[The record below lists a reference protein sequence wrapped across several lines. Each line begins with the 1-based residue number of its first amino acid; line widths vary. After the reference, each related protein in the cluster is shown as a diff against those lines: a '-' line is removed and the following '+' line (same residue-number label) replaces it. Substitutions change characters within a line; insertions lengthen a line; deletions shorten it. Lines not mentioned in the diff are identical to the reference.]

1 MGSHC
6 EVSQY
11 FIRLSSVTINL
22 MGKTAVITG
31 AASGIG
37 LAAAERFL
45 KAGMK
50 VVIADI
56 DADSIEK
63 QVSRL
68 KFEGHPVEGKVTDV
82 TSESSVR
89 ELAEFTQSKFGNIHI
104 LFNNAGIGGGAADDK
119 SLWEASISDWK
130 WVLDINVWG
139 VIHGIRVFTPLM
151 LAHGQ
156 EGHIIN
162 TASKAGLTFGTSLYS
177 TSKHTVLALT
187 EALYVQLKQM
197 NSKLAVSVLCPGAVN
212 TNLNSNSN
220 RIRPVNTQPDN
231 IPNLTNQDKSFQ
243 TTNFMSTYQNTVQTR
258 MAAGLEPAEM
268 AEILMQGLETGD
280 FYILPNRLEDA
291 GVKERF
297 KNIQARKIED
307 LPKSCPQFD
316 WSHLQ

>member
-1 MGSHC
+1 MGPHC

-11 FIRLSSVTINL
+11 FIRLSQVTVNL
-22 MGKTAVITG
+22 VDKTAVITG

-50 VVIADI
+50 VVMADI
-56 DADSIEK
+56 DADSIDK

-68 KFEGHPVEGKVTDV
+68 KSEGHPVEGKVTDV

-89 ELAEFTQSKFGNIHI
+89 ELAEFAQSKFGNIHI

-151 LAHGQ
+151 LAHQQ

-187 EALYVQLKQM
+187 EALYVQLKQV
-197 NSKLAVSVLCPGAVN
+197 NSNLAVSVLCPGAVN
-212 TNLNSNSN
+212 TNLKSNSN
-220 RIRPVNTQPDN
+220 RIRPVDTLSDE
-231 IPNLTNQDKSFQ
+231 ISNLSNQDKSFQ
-243 TTNFMSTYQNTVQTR
+243 STNFMSTYQNTVQTR
-258 MAAGLEPAEM
+258 MAAGLEPSEI
-268 AEILMQGLETGD
+268 AEILMQGLESGD

-307 LPKSCPQFD
+307 LPKSCPQFN
-316 WSHLQ
+316 WTHLQ

>member
-68 KFEGHPVEGKVTDV
+68 KFEGHPVEGRVTDV

-177 TSKHTVLALT
+177 TSKHTVVALT
-187 EALYVQLKQM
+187 EALYVQLKQVSS
-197 NSKLAVSVLCPGAVN
+197 NLAVSVLCPGAVN
-212 TNLNSNSN
+212 TNLKSNSN

-231 IPNLTNQDKSFQ
+231 IPNLSNQDKSFQ
-243 TTNFMSTYQNTVQTR
+243 SINFMSTYQNTVQTR

-268 AEILMQGLETGD
+268 AEILMQGLESGD

>member
-1 MGSHC
+1 MGPHC

-11 FIRLSSVTINL
+11 FIRLSQVTVNL
-22 MGKTAVITG
+22 VDKTAVITG

-50 VVIADI
+50 VVMADI
-56 DADSIEK
+56 DADSIDK

-68 KFEGHPVEGKVTDV
+68 KSEGHPVKGKVTDV

-151 LAHGQ
+151 LAHQQ

-187 EALYVQLKQM
+187 EALYVQLKQV
-197 NSKLAVSVLCPGAVN
+197 NSNLAVSVLCPGAVN
-212 TNLNSNSN
+212 TNLKSNSN
-220 RIRPVNTQPDN
+220 RIRPVDTLSDE
-231 IPNLTNQDKSFQ
+231 ISNLSNQDKSFQ
-243 TTNFMSTYQNTVQTR
+243 STNFMSTYQNTVQTR
-258 MAAGLEPAEM
+258 MAAGLEPSEI
-268 AEILMQGLETGD
+268 AEILMQGLESGD

-307 LPKSCPQFD
+307 LPKSCPQFN
-316 WSHLQ
+316 WTHLQ

>member
-1 MGSHC
+1 MGPNC

-11 FIRLSSVTINL
+11 FVRLSQVTVNL
-22 MGKTAVITG
+22 VDKTAVITG

-56 DADSIEK
+56 DADSIDK

-68 KFEGHPVEGKVTDV
+68 KSEGHPVKGKVTDV

-130 WVLDINVWG
+130 WVLDINVWV
-139 VIHGIRVFTPLM
+139 VIHGISVFTPLM

-187 EALYVQLKQM
+187 EALYVQLKQA
-197 NSKLAVSVLCPGAVN
+197 NSNLAVSVLCPGAVN
-212 TNLNSNSN
+212 TNLKSNSN
-220 RIRPVNTQPDN
+220 RIRPVDTLSDE
-231 IPNLTNQDKSFQ
+231 ISNLSNQDKSFQ
-243 TTNFMSTYQNTVQTR
+243 STNFMSTYQNTVQTR

-268 AEILMQGLETGD
+268 AEILMQGLESGD

-307 LPKSCPQFD
+307 LPKSCPQFN
-316 WSHLQ
+316 WTHLQ

>member
-243 TTNFMSTYQNTVQTR
+243 SINFMSTYQNTVQTR
-258 MAAGLEPAEM
+258 MAAGLKPAEM
-268 AEILMQGLETGD
+268 AEILIQGLETGD

>member
-1 MGSHC
+1 MD
-6 EVSQY
+6 
-11 FIRLSSVTINL
+11 
-22 MGKTAVITG
+22 KTAVVTG

-37 LAAAERFL
+37 LAASEQFL
-45 KAGMK
+45 KVGMK
-50 VVIADI
+50 VVMADI
-56 DADSIEK
+56 DADSIHK

-68 KFEGHPVEGKVTDV
+68 KSEGHPVEGKVTDV

-89 ELAEFTQSKFGNIHI
+89 ELAEFAQSKFGNIHI

-130 WVLDINVWG
+130 WVLDVNVWG

-162 TASKAGLTFGTSLYS
+162 TASKAGLMFGTSLYS

-187 EALYVQLKQM
+187 EALYAQLKQV

-212 TNLNSNSN
+212 TNLKSNSN
-220 RIRPVNTQPDN
+220 RIRPLDTLSDE
-231 IPNLTNQDKSFQ
+231 ISNLSNQDNSFPS
-243 TTNFMSTYQNTVQTR
+243 TNFMSTYQNTVEAR
-258 MAAGLEPAEM
+258 MATGLEPAEM
-268 AEILMQGLETGD
+268 AEILMQGLESGD

-291 GVKERF
+291 GVNERF

-307 LPKSCPQFD
+307 LPKSCPQFN
-316 WSHLQ
+316 WTHLQ

>member
-1 MGSHC
+1 MGPNC

-11 FIRLSSVTINL
+11 FVRLSQVTVNL
-22 MGKTAVITG
+22 VDKTAVITG

-56 DADSIEK
+56 DADSIDK

-68 KFEGHPVEGKVTDV
+68 KSEGHPVKGKVTDV

-89 ELAEFTQSKFGNIHI
+89 ELAEFTQSKFGDIHI

-151 LAHGQ
+151 LAHQQ

-187 EALYVQLKQM
+187 EALYVQLKQVSS
-197 NSKLAVSVLCPGAVN
+197 NLAVSVLCPGAVN
-212 TNLNSNSN
+212 TNLKSNSN
-220 RIRPVNTQPDN
+220 RIRPVDTLSDE
-231 IPNLTNQDKSFQ
+231 ISNLSNQDKSFQ

-268 AEILMQGLETGD
+268 AEILMQGLESGD

-307 LPKSCPQFD
+307 LPKSCPQFN
-316 WSHLQ
+316 WTHLQ

>member
-1 MGSHC
+1 MGPNC

-11 FIRLSSVTINL
+11 FIRLSQVTVNL
-22 MGKTAVITG
+22 VDKTAVITG

-50 VVIADI
+50 VVMADI
-56 DADSIEK
+56 DADSIDK

-68 KFEGHPVEGKVTDV
+68 KSEGHPVKGKVTDV

-89 ELAEFTQSKFGNIHI
+89 ELAEFTQSKFGDIHI

-139 VIHGIRVFTPLM
+139 IIHGIRVFTPLM
-151 LAHGQ
+151 LAHQQ

-177 TSKHTVLALT
+177 TSKHTVLAMT
-187 EALYVQLKQM
+187 EALYVQLKQV
-197 NSKLAVSVLCPGAVN
+197 NSNLGVSVLCPGAVN
-212 TNLNSNSN
+212 TNLKSNSN
-220 RIRPVNTQPDN
+220 RIRPVDALSDE
-231 IPNLTNQDKSFQ
+231 ISKLSNQDKSFQ
-243 TTNFMSTYQNTVQTR
+243 STNFMSTYQNTVQTR

-268 AEILMQGLETGD
+268 AEILMQGLESGD

-291 GVKERF
+291 GVNERF

-307 LPKSCPQFD
+307 LPRSCPQFN
-316 WSHLQ
+316 WTHLQ

>member
-1 MGSHC
+1 VGPHC

-11 FIRLSSVTINL
+11 FIRLSQVTVNL
-22 MGKTAVITG
+22 MDKTAVITG

-50 VVIADI
+50 VVMADI
-56 DADSIEK
+56 DADSIDK

-68 KFEGHPVEGKVTDV
+68 KSEGHPVEGKVTDV

-89 ELAEFTQSKFGNIHI
+89 ELAEFAQSKFGNIHI

-151 LAHGQ
+151 LAHQQ

-187 EALYVQLKQM
+187 EALYVQLKQV
-197 NSKLAVSVLCPGAVN
+197 NSNLAVSVLCPGAVN
-212 TNLNSNSN
+212 TNLKSNSN
-220 RIRPVNTQPDN
+220 RIRPVDTLSDE
-231 IPNLTNQDKSFQ
+231 ISNLSNQDKSIQ
-243 TTNFMSTYQNTVQTR
+243 STNFMSTYQNTVQTR
-258 MAAGLEPAEM
+258 MAAGLEPSEI
-268 AEILMQGLETGD
+268 AEILMQGLESGD

-291 GVKERF
+291 GVNERF

-307 LPKSCPQFD
+307 LPRSCPQFN
-316 WSHLQ
+316 WTHLQ

>member
-1 MGSHC
+1 MGPHC

-11 FIRLSSVTINL
+11 FIRLSQVTVNL
-22 MGKTAVITG
+22 MDKTAVITG

-50 VVIADI
+50 VVMADI
-56 DADSIEK
+56 DADSIDK

-68 KFEGHPVEGKVTDV
+68 KSEGHPVEGKVTDV

-89 ELAEFTQSKFGNIHI
+89 ELAEFAQSKFGNIHI

-119 SLWEASISDWK
+119 SLWETSISDWK

-151 LAHGQ
+151 LAHQQ

-187 EALYVQLKQM
+187 EALYVQLKQV
-197 NSKLAVSVLCPGAVN
+197 NSNLAVSVLCPGAVN
-212 TNLNSNSN
+212 TNLKSNSN
-220 RIRPVNTQPDN
+220 RIRPVNSFSDE
-231 IPNLTNQDKSFQ
+231 ISNLSNQDKSFQ
-243 TTNFMSTYQNTVQTR
+243 STNFMSTYQNTVQTR

-268 AEILMQGLETGD
+268 AEILMQGLESSD

>member
-1 MGSHC
+1 MGPHC

-11 FIRLSSVTINL
+11 FVRLSQVTVNL
-22 MGKTAVITG
+22 VDKTAVITG

-50 VVIADI
+50 VVMADI
-56 DADSIEK
+56 DADSIDK

-68 KFEGHPVEGKVTDV
+68 KFEGHPVKGKVTDV

-187 EALYVQLKQM
+187 EALYVQLKQA
-197 NSKLAVSVLCPGAVN
+197 NSNLAVSVLCPGAVN
-212 TNLNSNSN
+212 TNLKSNSN
-220 RIRPVNTQPDN
+220 RIRPVDTFSDE
-231 IPNLTNQDKSFQ
+231 ISNLSNQDKSFQ
-243 TTNFMSTYQNTVQTR
+243 STNFMSTYQNTVQTR
-258 MAAGLEPAEM
+258 MAAGLEPSEI
-268 AEILMQGLETGD
+268 AEILMQGLESGD

-307 LPKSCPQFD
+307 LPKSCPQFN
-316 WSHLQ
+316 WTHLQ

>member
-1 MGSHC
+1 M
-6 EVSQY
+6 
-11 FIRLSSVTINL
+11 TNL
-22 MGKTAVITG
+22 LGKTAVLTG
-31 AASGIG
+31 AANGIG

-56 DADSIEK
+56 DANSIDI

-68 KFEGHPVEGKVTDV
+68 KAEGYPVEGKVTDV
-82 TSESSVR
+82 TNESSVR
-89 ELAEFTQSKFGNIHI
+89 ELAEFAMNKFGNIHI
-104 LFNNAGIGGGAADDK
+104 LCNNAGIGGGAADDK

-162 TASKAGLTFGTSLYS
+162 TASKAGLIFGTSLYS
-177 TSKHTVLALT
+177 TSKHTVIALT
-187 EALYVQLKQM
+187 EALYAQLKQV

-220 RIRPVNTQPDN
+220 RIRPVDKKYSES
-231 IPNLTNQDKSFQ
+231 LSNQDNLIQSE
-243 TTNFMSTYQNTVQTR
+243 NFMSTYQSTVQTR
-258 MAAGLEPAEM
+258 MASGKEPSEIAEM
-268 AEILMQGLETGD
+268 LMQGLENGD
-280 FYILPNRLEDA
+280 FYIMPSRLEDA
-291 GVKERF
+291 VVDERY
-297 KNIQARKIED
+297 KNIQTRKIED
-307 LPKSCPQFD
+307 ISKSCPQFK
-316 WSHLQ
+316 WS

>member
-1 MGSHC
+1 MGPNC

-11 FIRLSSVTINL
+11 FVRLSQVTVNL
-22 MGKTAVITG
+22 VDKTAVITG

-50 VVIADI
+50 VVMADI
-56 DADSIEK
+56 DADSIDK

-68 KFEGHPVEGKVTDV
+68 KSEGHPVKGKVTDV

-89 ELAEFTQSKFGNIHI
+89 ELAEFTQSKFGDIHI
-104 LFNNAGIGGGAADDK
+104 LFNNAGIGGGAADHK

-187 EALYVQLKQM
+187 EALYVQLKQA
-197 NSKLAVSVLCPGAVN
+197 NSNLAVSVLCPGAVN

-220 RIRPVNTQPDN
+220 RIRPVDTHANDTS
-231 IPNLTNQDKSFQ
+231 NLSNQDKSFQ

-268 AEILMQGLETGD
+268 AEILMQGLESGD

-307 LPKSCPQFD
+307 LPKSCPQFN
-316 WSHLQ
+316 WTHLQ

>member
-89 ELAEFTQSKFGNIHI
+89 ELAEFAQSKFGNIHI

-197 NSKLAVSVLCPGAVN
+197 NSKLVVSVLCPGAVN

-220 RIRPVNTQPDN
+220 RIRPVNTQPDE
-231 IPNLTNQDKSFQ
+231 ISNLSNQDKSFQ
-243 TTNFMSTYQNTVQTR
+243 STNFMSTYQNTVQTR

>member
-1 MGSHC
+1 M
-6 EVSQY
+6 
-11 FIRLSSVTINL
+11 TNL
-22 MGKTAVITG
+22 MGKTAVLTG
-31 AASGIG
+31 AANGIG

-56 DADSIEK
+56 DANSIDI

-68 KFEGHPVEGKVTDV
+68 KAEGYPVEGKVTDV
-82 TSESSVR
+82 TNESSVR
-89 ELAEFTQSKFGNIHI
+89 ELAEFAMNKFGNIHI
-104 LFNNAGIGGGAADDK
+104 LCNNAGIGGGAADDK

-162 TASKAGLTFGTSLYS
+162 TASKAGLIFGTSLYS
-177 TSKHTVLALT
+177 TSKHTVIALT
-187 EALYVQLKQM
+187 EALYAQLKQV

-220 RIRPVNTQPDN
+220 RIRPVDKKSNE
-231 IPNLTNQDKSFQ
+231 NLSNQDYPLQSK
-243 TTNFMSTYQNTVQTR
+243 NFMSTYQSTVQTR
-258 MAAGLEPAEM
+258 MAAGKEPSEIAEM
-268 AEILMQGLETGD
+268 LMQGLENGD
-280 FYILPNRLEDA
+280 FYIMPSRLEDA
-291 GVKERF
+291 VVDERY
-297 KNIQARKIED
+297 KNIQTRKIED
-307 LPKSCPQFD
+307 ISKSCPQFN
-316 WSHLQ
+316 WSQLK

>member
-1 MGSHC
+1 MGPYC

-11 FIRLSSVTINL
+11 FIRLSQVTVNL
-22 MGKTAVITG
+22 VDKTAVITG

-56 DADSIEK
+56 DADSIDK

-68 KFEGHPVEGKVTDV
+68 KSEGHPVKGKVTDV

-151 LAHGQ
+151 LAHQQ

-187 EALYVQLKQM
+187 EALYVQLKQV
-197 NSKLAVSVLCPGAVN
+197 NSNLAVSVLCPGAVN
-212 TNLNSNSN
+212 TNLKSNSN
-220 RIRPVNTQPDN
+220 RIRPVDTLSDE
-231 IPNLTNQDKSFQ
+231 ISNLSNQDKSFQ
-243 TTNFMSTYQNTVQTR
+243 STNFMSTYQNTVQTR
-258 MAAGLEPAEM
+258 MAAGLEPSEI
-268 AEILMQGLETGD
+268 AEILMQGLESGD

-307 LPKSCPQFD
+307 LPKSCPQFN
-316 WSHLQ
+316 WTHLQ

>member
-1 MGSHC
+1 LIDM
-6 EVSQY
+6 
-11 FIRLSSVTINL
+11 TNL
-22 MGKTAVITG
+22 LGKTAVLTG
-31 AASGIG
+31 AANGIG

-56 DADSIEK
+56 DANSIDI

-68 KFEGHPVEGKVTDV
+68 KAEGYPVEGKVTDV
-82 TSESSVR
+82 TNESSVR
-89 ELAEFTQSKFGNIHI
+89 ELAEFAMNKFGNIHI
-104 LFNNAGIGGGAADDK
+104 LCNNAGIGGGAADDK

-162 TASKAGLTFGTSLYS
+162 TASKAGLIFGTSLYS
-177 TSKHTVLALT
+177 TSKHTVIALT
-187 EALYVQLKQM
+187 EALYAQLKQV

-220 RIRPVNTQPDN
+220 RIRPVDKKYSES
-231 IPNLTNQDKSFQ
+231 LSNQDNLIQSE
-243 TTNFMSTYQNTVQTR
+243 NFMSTYQSTVQTR
-258 MAAGLEPAEM
+258 MASGKEPSEIAEM
-268 AEILMQGLETGD
+268 LMQGLENGD
-280 FYILPNRLEDA
+280 FYIMPSRLEDS
-291 GVKERF
+291 VVDERY
-297 KNIQARKIED
+297 KNIQTRKIED
-307 LPKSCPQFD
+307 ISKSCPQFK
-316 WSHLQ
+316 WS

>member
-1 MGSHC
+1 MGPNC

-11 FIRLSSVTINL
+11 FVRLSQVTVNL
-22 MGKTAVITG
+22 VDKTAVITG

-56 DADSIEK
+56 DADSIDK

-68 KFEGHPVEGKVTDV
+68 KSEGHPVKGKVTDV

-89 ELAEFTQSKFGNIHI
+89 ELAEFTQSKFGDIHI

-139 VIHGIRVFTPLM
+139 VINGIRVFTPLM

-187 EALYVQLKQM
+187 EALYVQLKQA
-197 NSKLAVSVLCPGAVN
+197 NSNLAVSVLCPGAVN

-220 RIRPVNTQPDN
+220 RIRPVDTHANETS
-231 IPNLTNQDKSFQ
+231 NLSNQDKSFQ
-243 TTNFMSTYQNTVQTR
+243 STNFMSTYQKTVQTR

-268 AEILMQGLETGD
+268 AEILMQGLESGD

-307 LPKSCPQFD
+307 LPKSCPQFN
-316 WSHLQ
+316 WTHLQ

>member
-1 MGSHC
+1 M
-6 EVSQY
+6 
-11 FIRLSSVTINL
+11 TNL
-22 MGKTAVITG
+22 LGKTAVLTG
-31 AASGIG
+31 AANGIG

-56 DADSIEK
+56 DANSIDI

-68 KFEGHPVEGKVTDV
+68 KAEGYPVEGKVTDV
-82 TSESSVR
+82 TNESSVR
-89 ELAEFTQSKFGNIHI
+89 ELAEFAMNKFGNIHI
-104 LFNNAGIGGGAADDK
+104 LCNNAGIGGGAADDK

-162 TASKAGLTFGTSLYS
+162 TASKAGLIFGTSLYS
-177 TSKHTVLALT
+177 TSKHTVIALT
-187 EALYVQLKQM
+187 EALYAQLKQV

-220 RIRPVNTQPDN
+220 RIRPVDKKSSES
-231 IPNLTNQDKSFQ
+231 LSNQDNPIQSE
-243 TTNFMSTYQNTVQTR
+243 NFMSTYQSTVQTR
-258 MAAGLEPAEM
+258 MASGKEPSEIAEM
-268 AEILMQGLETGD
+268 LMQGLENGD
-280 FYILPNRLEDA
+280 FYIMPSRLEDA
-291 GVKERF
+291 VVDERY
-297 KNIQARKIED
+297 KNIQTRKIED
-307 LPKSCPQFD
+307 ISKSCPQFK
-316 WSHLQ
+316 WS

>member
-1 MGSHC
+1 
-6 EVSQY
+6 
-11 FIRLSSVTINL
+11 
-22 MGKTAVITG
+22 
-31 AASGIG
+31 
-37 LAAAERFL
+37 
-45 KAGMK
+45 
-50 VVIADI
+50 
-56 DADSIEK
+56 
-63 QVSRL
+63 
-68 KFEGHPVEGKVTDV
+68 
-82 TSESSVR
+82 
-89 ELAEFTQSKFGNIHI
+89 
-104 LFNNAGIGGGAADDK
+104 
-119 SLWEASISDWK
+119 
-130 WVLDINVWG
+130 
-139 VIHGIRVFTPLM
+139 
-151 LAHGQ
+151 
-156 EGHIIN
+156 
-162 TASKAGLTFGTSLYS
+162 
-177 TSKHTVLALT
+177 VLALT

-243 TTNFMSTYQNTVQTR
+243 SINFMSTYQNTVQTR

>member
-1 MGSHC
+1 MTTNFMS
-6 EVSQY
+6 
-11 FIRLSSVTINL
+11 
-22 MGKTAVITG
+22 KTAVITG
-31 AASGIG
+31 SANGIG
-37 LAAAERFL
+37 LAIAERLL

-56 DADSIEK
+56 DPNSIDK

-68 KFEGHPVEGKVTDV
+68 KSEGYPVEGKVTDV

-89 ELAEFTQSKFGNIHI
+89 ELAEFTISKFGNIHI
-104 LFNNAGIGGGAADDK
+104 LCNNAGIGGGAADDK

-151 LAHGQ
+151 LAHGE

-162 TASKAGLTFGTSLYS
+162 TASKAGLIVGTSLYS
-177 TSKHTVLALT
+177 TSKHTVIALT
-187 EALYVQLKQM
+187 EALYAQLKQV

-220 RIRPVNTQPDN
+220 RIRPVDIKSDENS
-231 IPNLTNQDKSFQ
+231 NLSNQNKSIQ
-243 TTNFMSTYQNTVQTR
+243 SKNFMSTYQSTVQTR
-258 MAAGLEPAEM
+258 MAAGKEPSEIAEM
-268 AEILMQGLETGD
+268 LMQGLENGD
-280 FYILPNRLEDA
+280 FYIMPSRLEDA
-291 GVKERF
+291 VVDERY

-307 LPKSCPQFD
+307 LSKSCPQFN
-316 WSHLQ
+316 WSHLK

>member
-1 MGSHC
+1 MGAHC
-6 EVSQY
+6 EVTQH
-11 FIRLSSVTINL
+11 FIRLIDMKNL
-22 MGKTAVITG
+22 LGKTAVLTG
-31 AASGIG
+31 AANGIG

-56 DADSIEK
+56 DANSIDI

-68 KFEGHPVEGKVTDV
+68 KAEGYPVEGKVTDV
-82 TSESSVR
+82 TNESSVR
-89 ELAEFTQSKFGNIHI
+89 ELAEFAMNKFGKIHI
-104 LFNNAGIGGGAADDK
+104 LCNNAGIGGGAADDK

-162 TASKAGLTFGTSLYS
+162 TASKAGLIFGTSLYS
-177 TSKHTVLALT
+177 TSKHTVIALT
-187 EALYVQLKQM
+187 EALYAQLKQV

-220 RIRPVNTQPDN
+220 RIRPVDKKYSES
-231 IPNLTNQDKSFQ
+231 LSNQDNLIQSE
-243 TTNFMSTYQNTVQTR
+243 NFMSTYQSTVQTR
-258 MAAGLEPAEM
+258 MASGKEPSEIAEM
-268 AEILMQGLETGD
+268 LMQGLENGD
-280 FYILPNRLEDA
+280 FYIMPSRLEDA
-291 GVKERF
+291 VVDERY
-297 KNIQARKIED
+297 KNIQTRKIED
-307 LPKSCPQFD
+307 ISKSCPQFK
-316 WSHLQ
+316 WS

>member
-1 MGSHC
+1 MTS
-6 EVSQY
+6 
-11 FIRLSSVTINL
+11 NL

-31 AASGIG
+31 AANGIG
-37 LAAAERFL
+37 LAIAERLL

-56 DADSIEK
+56 DPDSIDK

-68 KFEGHPVEGKVTDV
+68 KSEGYSVEGKETDV

-89 ELAEFTQSKFGNIHI
+89 ELAEFTISQFGNIHI
-104 LFNNAGIGGGAADDK
+104 LCNNAGIGGGAADDK

-162 TASKAGLTFGTSLYS
+162 TASKAGLIFGTSLYS
-177 TSKHTVLALT
+177 TSKHTVIALT
-187 EALYVQLKQM
+187 EALYAQLKQV
-197 NSKLAVSVLCPGAVN
+197 NSKLTVSVLCPGAVN
-212 TNLNSNSN
+212 TNLNSNSI
-220 RIRPVNTQPDN
+220 RIRPEDKKFDENS
-231 IPNLTNQDKSFQ
+231 NLSNQDKTLQSK
-243 TTNFMSTYQNTVQTR
+243 NFMSTYQSTVQTR
-258 MAAGLEPAEM
+258 MAAGKEPSEIAEM
-268 AEILMQGLETGD
+268 LMQGLENGD
-280 FYILPNRLEDA
+280 FYIMPSRLEDA
-291 GVKERF
+291 VVDERY

-307 LPKSCPQFD
+307 LSKSCPQFN
-316 WSHLQ
+316 WSQLK

>member
-1 MGSHC
+1 MGPNC

-11 FIRLSSVTINL
+11 FIRLSQVTVNL
-22 MGKTAVITG
+22 VDKTAVITG

-50 VVIADI
+50 VVMADI
-56 DADSIEK
+56 DADSINK

-68 KFEGHPVEGKVTDV
+68 KSEGHPVEGKVTDV

-89 ELAEFTQSKFGNIHI
+89 ELAEFAQSIFGNIHI

-187 EALYVQLKQM
+187 EALYVQLKQA
-197 NSKLAVSVLCPGAVN
+197 NSNLAVSVLCPGAVN

-220 RIRPVNTQPDN
+220 RIRPVDTHANDTS
-231 IPNLTNQDKSFQ
+231 NLSNQDKSFQ

-258 MAAGLEPAEM
+258 MAAGLEPVEM
-268 AEILMQGLETGD
+268 AEILMQGLESGD

-291 GVKERF
+291 GVNERF

-307 LPKSCPQFD
+307 LPKSCPQFN
-316 WSHLQ
+316 WTHLQ

>member
-1 MGSHC
+1 VGSHC

-220 RIRPVNTQPDN
+220 RIRPVNTQPDE
-231 IPNLTNQDKSFQ
+231 ISNLSNQDKSFQ
-243 TTNFMSTYQNTVQTR
+243 STNFMSTYQNTVQTR

>member
-1 MGSHC
+1 VGSHC

>member
-1 MGSHC
+1 MGPNC

-11 FIRLSSVTINL
+11 FIRLSQVTVNL
-22 MGKTAVITG
+22 MDKTAVITG

-50 VVIADI
+50 VVMADI
-56 DADSIEK
+56 DADSIDK

-68 KFEGHPVEGKVTDV
+68 KSEGYPVEGKVTDV

-89 ELAEFTQSKFGNIHI
+89 ELAEFTISKFGNIHI
-104 LFNNAGIGGGAADDK
+104 LCNNAGIGGGAADDK

-151 LAHGQ
+151 LAHGE

-162 TASKAGLTFGTSLYS
+162 TASKAGLIVGTSLYS

-187 EALYVQLKQM
+187 EALYVQLKQV
-197 NSKLAVSVLCPGAVN
+197 NSNLAVSVLCPGAVN
-212 TNLNSNSN
+212 TNLKSNSN
-220 RIRPVNTQPDN
+220 RIRPVDTLSDE
-231 IPNLTNQDKSFQ
+231 ISNLSNQDKSFQ
-243 TTNFMSTYQNTVQTR
+243 STNFMSTYQNTVQTR
-258 MAAGLEPAEM
+258 MAAGLEPLEM
-268 AEILMQGLETGD
+268 AEILMQGLESGD

-307 LPKSCPQFD
+307 LPRSCPQSN
-316 WSHLQ
+316 WTHLQ

>member
-1 MGSHC
+1 
-6 EVSQY
+6 
-11 FIRLSSVTINL
+11 VTVNL
-22 MGKTAVITG
+22 VDKTAVITG

-50 VVIADI
+50 VVMADI
-56 DADSIEK
+56 DADSIDK

-68 KFEGHPVEGKVTDV
+68 KSEGHPVKGKVTDV

-119 SLWEASISDWK
+119 CLWEASISDWK

-187 EALYVQLKQM
+187 EALYVQLKQA
-197 NSKLAVSVLCPGAVN
+197 NSNLAVSVLCPGAVN
-212 TNLNSNSN
+212 TNLNLNSN
-220 RIRPVNTQPDN
+220 RIRPVDTHANETS
-231 IPNLTNQDKSFQ
+231 NLSNQDKSFQ
-243 TTNFMSTYQNTVQTR
+243 STNFMSTYQNTVQTR

-291 GVKERF
+291 GVNERF

-307 LPKSCPQFD
+307 LPKSCPQFN
-316 WSHLQ
+316 WTHLQ

>member
-1 MGSHC
+1 MTS
-6 EVSQY
+6 
-11 FIRLSSVTINL
+11 NL

-31 AASGIG
+31 AANGIG
-37 LAAAERFL
+37 LAIAERLL

-56 DADSIEK
+56 DPDSIDK

-68 KFEGHPVEGKVTDV
+68 KSEGYSVEGKETDV

-89 ELAEFTQSKFGNIHI
+89 ELAEFTISQFGNIHI
-104 LFNNAGIGGGAADDK
+104 LCNNAGIGGGAADDK

-162 TASKAGLTFGTSLYS
+162 TASKAGLIFGTSLYS
-177 TSKHTVLALT
+177 TSKHTVIALT
-187 EALYVQLKQM
+187 EALYAQLKQV
-197 NSKLAVSVLCPGAVN
+197 NSKLTVSVLCPGAVN
-212 TNLNSNSN
+212 TNLNSNSI
-220 RIRPVNTQPDN
+220 RIRPEDKKFDENS
-231 IPNLTNQDKSFQ
+231 NLSNQDKTLQSK
-243 TTNFMSTYQNTVQTR
+243 NFMSTYQSTVQTR
-258 MAAGLEPAEM
+258 MAAGKEPSEIAEM
-268 AEILMQGLETGD
+268 LMQGLENGD
-280 FYILPNRLEDA
+280 FYIMPSRLEDA
-291 GVKERF
+291 VVDERY

-307 LPKSCPQFD
+307 LSKSCPQFN
-316 WSHLQ
+316 WSHLK

>member
-1 MGSHC
+1 M
-6 EVSQY
+6 
-11 FIRLSSVTINL
+11 TNL
-22 MGKTAVITG
+22 MGKTAVLTG
-31 AASGIG
+31 AANGIG

-56 DADSIEK
+56 DANSIDL

-68 KFEGHPVEGKVTDV
+68 KAEGYPVEGKVTDV
-82 TSESSVR
+82 TNESSVR
-89 ELAEFTQSKFGNIHI
+89 ELAEFAMNKFGNIHI
-104 LFNNAGIGGGAADDK
+104 LCNNAGIGGGAADDK

-162 TASKAGLTFGTSLYS
+162 TASKAGLIFGTSLYS
-177 TSKHTVLALT
+177 TSKHTVIALT
-187 EALYVQLKQM
+187 EALYAQLKQV

-220 RIRPVNTQPDN
+220 RIRPVDKKSNE
-231 IPNLTNQDKSFQ
+231 NLSNQDYPLQSK
-243 TTNFMSTYQNTVQTR
+243 NFMSTYQSTVQTR
-258 MAAGLEPAEM
+258 MAAGKEPSEIAEM
-268 AEILMQGLETGD
+268 LMQGLENGD
-280 FYILPNRLEDA
+280 FYIMPSRLEDA
-291 GVKERF
+291 VVDERY
-297 KNIQARKIED
+297 KNIQTRKIED
-307 LPKSCPQFD
+307 ISKSCPQFN
-316 WSHLQ
+316 WSQLK

>member
-1 MGSHC
+1 LIDM
-6 EVSQY
+6 
-11 FIRLSSVTINL
+11 TNL
-22 MGKTAVITG
+22 LGKTAVLTG
-31 AASGIG
+31 AANGIG

-56 DADSIEK
+56 DANSIDI

-68 KFEGHPVEGKVTDV
+68 KAEGYPVEGKVTDV
-82 TSESSVR
+82 TNESSVR
-89 ELAEFTQSKFGNIHI
+89 ELAEFAMNKFGNIHI
-104 LFNNAGIGGGAADDK
+104 LCNNAGIGGGAADDK

-162 TASKAGLTFGTSLYS
+162 TASKAGLIFGTSLYS
-177 TSKHTVLALT
+177 TSKHTVIALT
-187 EALYVQLKQM
+187 EALYAQLKQV

-220 RIRPVNTQPDN
+220 RIRPVDKKSSES
-231 IPNLTNQDKSFQ
+231 LSNQDNPIQSE
-243 TTNFMSTYQNTVQTR
+243 NFMSTYQSTVQTR
-258 MAAGLEPAEM
+258 MASGKEPSEIAEM
-268 AEILMQGLETGD
+268 LMQGLENGD
-280 FYILPNRLEDA
+280 FYIMPSRLEDA
-291 GVKERF
+291 VVDERY
-297 KNIQARKIED
+297 KNIQTRKIED
-307 LPKSCPQFD
+307 ISKSCPQFK
-316 WSHLQ
+316 WS